1 MISGCSSN
9 GKDSTNSL
17 TYAILVFVANGDR
30 HYSPARIAR
39 SAVKKHSV
47 AEGDEQLP
55 A

>member
-1 MISGCSSN
+1 MLKLYNLSLKSTISYSP
-9 GKDSTNSL
+9 
-17 TYAILVFVANGDR
+17 YAILVFVANGDR
-30 HYSPARIAR
+30 HYSPARIAG

>member
-1 MISGCSSN
+1 VCDQKSHTLFLFN
-9 GKDSTNSL
+9 NSP
-17 TYAILVFVANGDR
+17 YAILVFVANGDR
-30 HYSPARIAR
+30 HYSPARIAG